1 MLKHALFNNPPVV
14 ESDETKDPDLAVA
27 GPEAVRCSWRQRWRL
42 VMPAPEND
50 ACTGIPVQDVGVAIY
65 QGRALAEINLS
76 GVALAEALEA
86 FICRRDPRLENQN
99 VQVRRATP
107 TGDVETRVQPHKR
120 WYEVVFET
128 DDIPEDDED
137 DDDDTFEARKK
148 AKEKAKAAAKAQV
161 KTWPPANPMVLPP
174 DPDEEE
180 RRR

>member
-1 MLKHALFNNPPVV
+1 M
-14 ESDETKDPDLAVA
+14 
-27 GPEAVRCSWRQRWRL
+27 C
-42 VMPAPEND
+42 
-50 ACTGIPVQDVGVAIY
+50 GVAIY
-65 QGRALAEINLS
+65 QGRALADINLT
-76 GVALAEALEA
+76 GMPLVEALEA
-86 FICRRDPRLENQN
+86 FIRRRDPRLEN

-107 TGDVETRVQPHKR
+107 TGDIEARVQPNKR

-128 DDIPEDDED
+128 DDNPEDAED

-161 KTWPPANPMVLPP
+161 KTWPPRNPMMLPP